1 MAILNKKSIP
11 LSELIQEYFKKII
24 LEPIMDMTSLDSIT
38 IPITEGQTEQQWSVT
53 DNTFEIKYIEDQL
66 ESHLKLMNGFTFS
79 DIPKLI

>member
-1 MAILNKKSIP
+1 MAIINKKSIP

-24 LEPIMDMTSLDSIT
+24 LEPIMDRTSLDSIT
-38 IPITEGQTEQQWSVT
+38 IPIT
-53 DNTFEIKYIEDQL
+53 DNNLKIKYIEDQL

>member
-1 MAILNKKSIP
+1 MAIINKKPIP
-11 LSELIQEYFKKII
+11 LSELTQEYFKKII

-38 IPITEGQTEQQWSVT
+38 IPIDS
-53 DNTFEIKYIEDQL
+53 DNTSEIKYIEDQL

>member
-1 MAILNKKSIP
+1 MAIINKKPIP

-24 LEPIMDMTSLDSIT
+24 LEPIMDRTSLDSIT
-38 IPITEGQTEQQWSVT
+38 IPIT
-53 DNTFEIKYIEDQL
+53 DNNLKIKYIEDQL